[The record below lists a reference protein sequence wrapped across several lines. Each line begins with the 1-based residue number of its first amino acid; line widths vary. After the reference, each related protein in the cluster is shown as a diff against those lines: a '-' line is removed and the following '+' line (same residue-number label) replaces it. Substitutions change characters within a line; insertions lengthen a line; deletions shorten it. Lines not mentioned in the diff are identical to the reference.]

1 GSNRKESPRRKPG
14 ECFTTG
20 SYGRAIAYACTKAK
34 VATWSPNQ
42 LRHAAATRLRE
53 LEGIETASVLLGH
66 KSLDVTQVY
75 AEASTKKAF
84 EVARK
89 YG

>member
-1 GSNRKESPRRKPG
+1 
-14 ECFTTG
+14 
-20 SYGRAIAYACTKAK
+20 
-34 VATWSPNQ
+34 
-42 LRHAAATRLRE
+42 LRE